1 MKKIQT
7 FIYMALLMVF
17 TSCGEDRSG
26 EFYELIEDK
35 LWIEHVMREYYL
47 WYEDIPPI
55 ENENDYFKEPEAF
68 FKSLLSKNALNGKGD
83 IYSYMEE
90 IPAAEAAKSRS
101 VNWTST
107 YGLEFNLYNDPTGTT
122 NHTFARVLY
131 VLTDSPAYKAG
142 IQRGDW
148 ISTINQERITTSNAE
163 KLVKGGAIQLT
174 RNHLAQ
180 QGNKLVWQ
188 SVDTLQVEA
197 SAPIDFKPVLFCAS
211 YEMMDKTTIYMV
223 YNKFETG
230 PENDSQDTAYS
241 DQLKELFTNLKTANP
256 DEFILDLR
264 YNPGG
269 YDICAQTLLSLLI
282 PEEHLGKPL
291 FHEKFNNKQNPQTRT
306 FIAPTEFKPY
316 NLNLKRI
323 YILTGPHTA
332 SASELVINA
341 LIPYMGKENVIIIG
355 SQTVGKNV
363 GMRHIKNET
372 FGLSLWPVTSQVFNA
387 NGESD
392 YSNGFT
398 PHYPLDERN
407 VINWLPLG
415 DPQEYMLG
423 NTLSLIYM
431 NLMPQTNGSRS
442 YFSHSVEMPKPEIK
456 VLIHN

>member
-7 FIYMALLMVF
+7 LIYMALLLAF

-35 LWIEHVMREYYL
+35 LWIEQVMREYYL
-47 WYEDIPPI
+47 WYEDIPAI
-55 ENENDYFKEPEAF
+55 ENENDYFKEPATF
-68 FKSLLSKNALNGKGD
+68 FKSLLSKDAMNGKGD
-83 IYSYMEE
+83 KFSYMEE
-90 IPAAEAAKSRS
+90 IPTVETAESRS

-107 YGLEFNLYNDPTGTT
+107 YGLGFNLYNDPTGTT

-163 KLVKGGAIQLT
+163 KLVKGGAIELT
-174 RNHLAQ
+174 RNRLVQ
-180 QGNKLVWQ
+180 QENKLVWQ
-188 SVDTLQVEA
+188 SVDTVQVEA
-197 SAPIDFKPVLFCAS
+197 SAPMDFKPVLFCAS
-211 YEMMDKTTIYMV
+211 YKMMNKTTIYMV

-230 PENDSQDTAYS
+230 TENDPQDTTYS
-241 DQLKELFTNLKTANP
+241 NLLKELFTNLKTANP

-264 YNPGG
+264 YNTGG

-291 FHEKFNNKQNPQTRT
+291 FYEKFNNKQEPQTRT
-306 FIAPTEFKPY
+306 LIAPTEFKPY

-341 LIPYMGKENVIIIG
+341 LIPYMGKENVIILG
-355 SQTVGKNV
+355 TQTVGKNV
-363 GMRHIKNET
+363 GMSNIKNET

-407 VINWLPLG
+407 AINWLPLG
-415 DPQEYMLG
+415 NPQEYMLG
-423 NTLSLIYM
+423 NTLSLINM
-431 NLMPQTNGSRS
+431 GLTPQTNESRS
-442 YFSHSVEMPKPEIK
+442 YFTHSVEMPEPEIN